1 MSSRTRRP
9 KLASRLLRNYMTVFV
24 ITTGITLAVIALL
37 AAVNSMNRTDN
48 LYSQLSAANLMN
60 DNYLRIPVA
69 EIEANGGSLQVV
81 IAEAIPAMRD
91 VAATAEGNLAPIAT
105 AVNAAAAPHASE
117 IRYQV
122 VRSAGENPFAAT
134 VLSAKDFTRFLTGS
148 ATAADHIT
156 IAYNPKQHFW
166 LIVSLPI
173 QVRIVAGV
181 HLNLNSPVQDQTLQM
196 LGWVAL
202 GYLTILL
209 FSALL
214 YARMAAA
221 SLTRPLGKLAEAA
234 LQMREG
240 DYSIRAQGGN
250 IQELDELAQAFNRMA
265 AEIERQTELAERSEQ
280 NRRSLLLDL
289 SHDLKNP
296 LATIVGYSEHLLENG
311 SSHPLPSP
319 EADYVQIIHNN
330 GIRASR
336 LVTDLS
342 ELSTLASPSFHL
354 ERQAADWGEFLR
366 QEIIAMLPE
375 LLAAGLQ
382 LELALPEEEIRLSF
396 DSKQMS
402 RALFNLLHNAAVHA
416 EAESVLAIQ
425 MERTVDH
432 MLLTLENGNNASS
445 SGGQVADT
453 QSFVAGQAST
463 NLNPATVGL
472 GLAIVERIVHA
483 HGGTLELA
491 TATGEHFTIRL
502 RLPLQASPLSAT
514 ANDSA
519 DSN

>member
-1 MSSRTRRP
+1 
-9 KLASRLLRNYMTVFV
+9 MTVFV
-24 ITTGITLAVIALL
+24 ITTGITFAVIVLL
-37 AAVNSMNRTDN
+37 AAVNSMNGADS
-48 LYSQLSAANLMN
+48 LYTRLMAEKLMN
-60 DNYLRIPVA
+60 DDYLRIPAA
-69 EIEANGGSLQVV
+69 EIEANGGGLQVV
-81 IAEAIPAMRD
+81 TAEAIPATQSG
-91 VAATAEGNLAPIAT
+91 VETAG
-105 AVNAAAAPHASE
+105 ASE

-134 VLSAKDFTRFLTGS
+134 VLSAEDFTRFLTGS

-166 LIVSLPI
+166 LIVSLPM
-173 QVRIVAGV
+173 QVRVVAGV
-181 HLNLNSPVQDQTLQM
+181 HLNLNSPVQDQTLHM
-196 LGWVAL
+196 LGWVGL

-221 SLTRPLGKLAEAA
+221 SLTRPLGKLAGAA

-240 DYSIRAQGGN
+240 DYSIRAQGSN

-265 AEIERQTELAERSEQ
+265 AEIERQTELAEQSEQ

-296 LATIVGYSEHLLENG
+296 LATIVGYSEHLLEND
-311 SSHPLPSP
+311 SSQPLPSP

-354 ERQAADWGEFLR
+354 ERQTADWSEFLR
-366 QEIIAMLPE
+366 QEIITMLPE
-375 LLAAGLQ
+375 LTAAGLQ
-382 LELALPEEEIRLSF
+382 LELALPDEEILLSF
-396 DSKQMS
+396 DPNQMS
-402 RALFNLLHNAAVHA
+402 RALFNLLHNAVVHA
-416 EAESVLAIQ
+416 EAESVLSIQ
-425 MERTVDH
+425 MERTSDH
-432 MLLTLENGNNASS
+432 MLLTLENGNTASS
-445 SGGQVADT
+445 TNGQAAQVADT
-453 QSFVAGQAST
+453 QPFAAGPTPAG
-463 NLNPATVGL
+463 LNPATVGL

-491 TATGEHFTIRL
+491 ATVGERFSIRVQ
-502 RLPLQASPLSAT
+502 LPL
-514 ANDSA
+514 
-519 DSN
+519 